1 MPFRNRITG
10 FFRRDDKNKVKALIR
25 SSKSLAKQV
34 FRNESLDNA
43 KKIANDGAALED
55 RVSRWDVNKR
65 LMETRIE
72 ADNQIF
78 VLRKCIDKVDKANE
92 LKKELK
98 LDGVNLKNFLDCF
111 SERLGEDIGNLEQL
125 GNVLEDRRMQWKV
138 VSENISR
145 KKMRVLISHAIFRLT
160 DISGLELGS
169 LIVGGLIGLGIV
181 YMWFYYQGAA
191 GQFVHKYWTLDD
203 LIIQGINV
211 LLLVLVVL
219 FLFEFVFFR
228 ILFEAFE
235 GHTASKRSKTSDKQ
249 IVTGEQNFKDK
260 TAIELKEVID
270 RCRSWLS
277 SLFEFFLNHPA
288 WLLAFFVVSL
298 LIITSGVGFLNG
310 RETFYEF
317 VQATKNPETE
327 LEVATVVDKT
337 ILQNVFLVGTTSR
350 AAIFLQIG
358 DNDKPNFRVPTGYL
372 EVWWRVVSLLP
383 IPCLTSSTPSTDD
396 ATYQVLVMD
405 RAQIT
410 CHTKGR
416 RCLDLPKVNDN
427 NEIE

>member
-1 MPFRNRITG
+1 MMPFRNYLTG

-34 FRNESLDNA
+34 FRNENLDNA
-43 KKIANDGAALED
+43 KKIANDGASLED
-55 RVSRWDVNKR
+55 RGSRWDVNKR

-98 LDGVNLKNFLDCF
+98 LDGANLKNFLDCF
-111 SERLGEDIGNLEQL
+111 SERLGEDFGNLEQL

-145 KKMRVLISHAIFRLT
+145 KKIRVLISHAIFRLT

-203 LIIQGINV
+203 LIIQGINI

-219 FLFEFVFFR
+219 FLLEFVFFR

-235 GHTASKRSKTSDKQ
+235 SHTASKRGKTSDKQ

-260 TAIELKEVID
+260 TAIVLNEAFD
-270 RCRSWLS
+270 RCRTGLS

-288 WLLAFFVVSL
+288 WLLTFFVGSIL
-298 LIITSGVGFLNG
+298 FFTSFVGFLNG
-310 RETFYEF
+310 RETFNEF
-317 VQATKNPETE
+317 VQATNDPETE

-337 ILQNVFLVGTTSR
+337 VLRDVFLVGTTSR
-350 AAIFLQIG
+350 AAIFLQNV
-358 DNDKPNFRVPTGYL
+358 DNDKPNNYHAPSGYL

-383 IPCLTSSTPSTDD
+383 IPGLTSSTPSTDG
-396 ATYQVLVMD
+396 AAYQVLVMD

-416 RCLDLPKVNDN
+416 LCLDLPKVNDN
-427 NEIE
+427 